1 MQGISQAYNDKAGA
15 GGRALL
21 RPMVKLVANM
31 HGYHFYT
38 YRFEQYNKYEYLG
51 NEAVGRELLM
61 ALARHLL
68 TNYKTDPRVATILNT
83 TDIHILPTLNP
94 DGFEKSLEG
103 KSTFKSEGNH
113 EIYSLQ
119 EIVEKQHHNKLV
131 EVIPTMLTSTET
143 SLT

>member
-1 MQGISQAYNDKAGA
+1 
-15 GGRALL
+15 
-21 RPMVKLVANM
+21 
-31 HGYHFYT
+31 
-38 YRFEQYNKYEYLG
+38 
-51 NEAVGRELLM
+51 M

-68 TNYKTDPRVATILNT
+68 TNYETDPRVATILNT

-94 DGFEKSLEG
+94 DGFEKSVEG
-103 KSTFKSEGNH
+103 KSTFKSEGIH
-113 EIYSLQ
+113 EINLLQ